1 MSSKK
6 TIGAGIA
13 LDGEKEYKAQIKE
26 INNVMGVLKSELKL
40 TASAFD
46 NNGKSMNDMRA
57 KSEVLEKQVT
67 SQKDKVET
75 LKKALENAK
84 NEYGEN
90 SKQVR
95 SWQVQLNNA
104 EADLNKMNKELDELK
119 SQTSGINKIKN
130 GFSELKEKIE
140 DVEKKTTGLKTALS
154 AVGNGAK
161 KIGGLTVAGI
171 SASVTALAGLT
182 TAAIGAGK
190 SIYSLA
196 KITAD
201 YGGEIDDGAQKLN
214 VSISDYQKL
223 SYAATLGGT
232 SIDTLAVAQK
242 KLSSSGSK
250 LNIMDAIEQVASI
263 SNESERAAKG
273 IELFG
278 SKAYQ
283 ELVPMLNMGADGLK
297 NIYAEAEKYGMI
309 MSDEAVAA
317 SAAFGDSLDKLSM
330 TSQGLKN
337 RLTGELLPG
346 ITKITDGLSS
356 VFIGDTEIGI
366 QQIETGITDVTN
378 KITELLPTVLS
389 VGGSIL
395 ETLVTS
401 ITDNLPTLISV
412 GTPILLEIGSG
423 IISNLPLLLD
433 SAVEILGFLIS
444 EISNNKEQLLSA
456 TTTII
461 TKLSTGLLDNLP
473 AILDIGLDLVIGL
486 VDGLTTQESLEA
498 IAGAAF
504 DCVGKIISTIL
515 SKIPDILSLGGQII
529 EGLWNGIKDKD
540 GWLRQ
545 KISGFFGGVKQSIKD
560 FFGIASP
567 SKWARYEIMGNVMD
581 SFGLAIDENADN
593 VRKKMTA
600 FTSSLQSDVKMQYSI
615 ETLTD
620 RITAAQPSQKIIAAT
635 YSQYEP
641 HSSIH
646 TTSDDKFERILALLE
661 IIAMNSKKDI
671 MLNKDILVGELTP
684 EINEKLGDVYA
695 LKERGD

>member
-171 SASVTALAGLT
+171 GASVTALAGLT
-182 TAAIGAGK
+182 TAAIGTGK

-263 SNESERAAKG
+263 SDESERAAKG

-297 NIYAEAEKYGMI
+297 NIYKEAEKYGMI

-330 TSQGLKN
+330 TTQGLKN

-378 KITELLPTVLS
+378 KVTELLPTVLS

-395 ETLVTS
+395 ETLLTS
-401 ITDNLPTLISV
+401 ITDNLPTLISA
-412 GTPILLEIGSG
+412 GTPILLGLGDG
-423 IISNLPLLLD
+423 IIDNLPSLLD
-433 SAVEILGFLIS
+433 SGEKILEFLIN
-444 EISNNKEQLLSA
+444 EISNNKEKLISA
-456 TTTII
+456 STTII

-515 SKIPDILSLGGQII
+515 SKIPDILALGGQII

-545 KISGFFGGVKQSIKD
+545 KISGFFGDVKQSIKD
-560 FFGIASP
+560 FFGIKSP
-567 SKWARYEIMGNVMD
+567 SKWAENEVGLNIDKGIAVGLEKNKPYIMKSFD
-581 SFGLAIDENADN
+581 SI
-593 VRKKMTA
+593 TA
-600 FTSSLQSDVKMQYSI
+600 SLQDDVRMQYRI

-620 RITAAQPSQKIIAAT
+620 RISAAQPSQKIIAAT

-641 HSSIH
+641 HPSTP
-646 TTSDDKFERILALLE
+646 TTSNDKFDRMLALLE
-661 IIAMNSKKDI
+661 IIAMNSKKNI
-671 MLNKDILVGELTP
+671 MLDKNTLVGELSP
-684 EINEKLGDVYA
+684 SINENLGDLFA